1 MPGVCCFLF
10 RIGSGAL
17 CSSSVASAMSS
28 GDFRGY
34 GLHGEV
40 LGDDCSGGS
49 GDSRNVHRDVVP
61 EPPAEV
67 PGTRLS
73 GSVASSGLSSDASRE
88 HRDREASWRPYSRG
102 DHDSWGDS
110 EWGGQWASHSD
121 TSWRRWQWSW
131 CEQDDSRGGR
141 DRHHH
146 ARPERHRESRDSP
159 EDRGAPKA
167 DGRDRIP
174 RRHDSDDRRGAGK
187 KGVEDGSTTSAED
200 EPFDPWL
207 EAKRRAT
214 PQDKPPP
221 QRDPWEGYCRKTG
234 ARDSVWEG
242 WQHFGYADESD
253 LDGGRSRTGT
263 GGGNRPTE
271 RLTVPTFN
279 GEEGGDDVGTTAR
292 SYLRQVEAW
301 RRMTRLPAAQ
311 QGLVLYQNL
320 AGKAWVAAEELSV
333 DKLSADSG
341 VQYLVKWI
349 SGRYLDLEITRIG
362 KAF

>member
-1 MPGVCCFLF
+1 
-10 RIGSGAL
+10 
-17 CSSSVASAMSS
+17 MSS

-49 GDSRNVHRDVVP
+49 SDSRNVHRDVVP

-88 HRDREASWRPYSRG
+88 HRDREASWRPYSWG

-121 TSWRRWQWSW
+121 TSWRRWQWR

-159 EDRGAPKA
+159 EDREAPKA

-200 EPFDPWL
+200 EPFKRQSDGRPHKTNLLLNAILGRDIVERPVL
-207 EAKRRAT
+207 ETQYGKGGNTSAMPTRAT
-214 PQDKPPP
+214 STEDARAQALEVATAPPRGLP
-221 QRDPWEGYCRKTG
+221 SLPST
-234 ARDSVWEG
+234 ARTVEMTWG
-242 WQHFGYADESD
+242 PRRGHTFGKWKH
-253 LDGGRSRTGT
+253 
-263 GGGNRPTE
+263 GGG
-271 RLTVPTFN
+271 
-279 GEEGGDDVGTTAR
+279 
-292 SYLRQVEAW
+292 
-301 RRMTRLPAAQ
+301 
-311 QGLVLYQNL
+311 
-320 AGKAWVAAEELSV
+320 
-333 DKLSADSG
+333 
-341 VQYLVKWI
+341 
-349 SGRYLDLEITRIG
+349 
-362 KAF
+362 